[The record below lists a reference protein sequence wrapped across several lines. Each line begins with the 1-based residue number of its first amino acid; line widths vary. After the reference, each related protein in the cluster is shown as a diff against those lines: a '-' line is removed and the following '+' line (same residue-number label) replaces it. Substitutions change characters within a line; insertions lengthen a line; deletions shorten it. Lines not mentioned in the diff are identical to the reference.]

1 MLEQYGVSLKS
12 LNLEKLEREISEL
25 ESRKKELSS
34 DYKTL
39 AKSEKDVRKQVE
51 KLNGYLDVERK
62 KDVPRKDGHLL

>member
-12 LNLEKLEREISEL
+12 LNLEKLEREISKL
-25 ESRKKELSS
+25 ESRKKELSA

-51 KLNGYLDVERK
+51 KLNGYLAEDKDKDVRK
-62 KDVPRKDGHLL
+62 KDSHLL